1 MSNKSQF
8 MGQGVLFL
16 HVLFIILVLITGL
29 ITYFYIRKKSNELS
43 SAIAEKNLLKTQF
56 DQIRLDKLGLDEH
69 IQNLVIQEKTYKVAY
84 EDWKAKYEWLDL
96 RYQQLKHDLESKPIK
111 ANELVNQF
119 ELPSISPT
127 SNEKIITSNSKLSD
141 ISNQQPESLTQV
153 KTNLPGE
160 LYGKEILNELKSIL
174 DQHLQIIGGVIG
186 DEKLGSIQQKNQ
198 SFNPLYYIEGI
209 DHSIALQLNDQG
221 IQTLE
226 QLANISKSILKKWHF
241 QFEELDET
249 IINSWPFQATAILN
263 SKKSLKQSQ
272 YNIC

>member
-1 MSNKSQF
+1 MSYKSQF
-8 MGQGVLFL
+8 MGQGILFVQ
-16 HVLFIILVLITGL
+16 VLFIILVLITGL
-29 ITYFYIRKKSNELS
+29 ITYFYISRKSNELNN
-43 SAIAEKNLLKTQF
+43 AIAEKNLLKTQF

-141 ISNQQPESLTQV
+141 ISNQQPENLTQV
-153 KTNLPGE
+153 KTSLPGE

-174 DQHLQIIGGVIG
+174 DQHLQIIGSVIG
-186 DEKLGSIQQKNQ
+186 DEKLGTIQKKNQ

-209 DHSIALQLNDQG
+209 DHSRALLLNDQG

-226 QLANISKSILKKWHF
+226 QLATISKSILKKWHF

-263 SKKSLKQSQ
+263 SKKIFETKP
-272 YNIC
+272 I

>member
-1 MSNKSQF
+1 
-8 MGQGVLFL
+8 MGQGVLFVQ
-16 HVLFIILVLITGL
+16 VLFIILVLITGF

-111 ANELVNQF
+111 ANELVNLF

-174 DQHLQIIGGVIG
+174 DQHLQIIGSVIG
-186 DEKLGSIQQKNQ
+186 DEKLGTIQQKNQ

-209 DHSIALQLNDQG
+209 DHSRALLLNDQG

-249 IINSWPFQATAILN
+249 IINSWPFQASAILN

>member
-1 MSNKSQF
+1 
-8 MGQGVLFL
+8 MGQGVLFVQ
-16 HVLFIILVLITGL
+16 VLFIILVLITGL

-43 SAIAEKNLLKTQF
+43 NTIAEKNLIKTQF
-56 DQIRLDKLGLDEH
+56 DQIRLDKLALDEH

-96 RYQQLKHDLESKPIK
+96 RYQQLKHDQESKPIK
-111 ANELVNQF
+111 ADKLADPL
-119 ELPSISPT
+119 ELPYNSPN
-127 SNEKIITSNSKLSD
+127 SKEKIITSNSKLSD
-141 ISNQQPESLTQV
+141 IDKHQPESITQV
-153 KTNLPGE
+153 KTILPSE
-160 LYGKEILNELKSIL
+160 PYGKEILNELKSIL
-174 DQHLQIIGGVIG
+174 DQHLQIIGSVIA
-186 DEKLGSIQQKNQ
+186 DEKLGTIHKKNE
-198 SFNPLYYIEGI
+198 SFNPLYNIEGI
-209 DHSIALQLNDQG
+209 DHSRAILLNDQG

-263 SKKSLKQSQ
+263 SKKSLKQSY